1 MRTWMTK
8 HKDGEITYD
17 LKGLTEQEAITLCN
31 ALDRAIEARIT
42 TSTERDTLIEI
53 VNEMDA
59 MMVFKFDEDM

>member
-8 HKDGEITYD
+8 HRDGKITYD

-31 ALDRAIEARIT
+31 ALEQVIEARTIA
-42 TSTERDTLIEI
+42 STERDTLIEI

>member
-8 HKDGEITYD
+8 HRDGEITYD

-31 ALDRAIEARIT
+31 ALEQVIEARTIS
-42 TSTERDTLIEI
+42 STERDTLIEI